1 MHICPKCLEE
11 FDDADDFFEHYTM
24 CDEEEPE

>member
-11 FDDADDFFEHYTM
+11 FDDADDFFEHYTL
-24 CDEEEPE
+24 CDEEGEA